1 MKKMI
6 RAEGETSKS
15 ADQIID
21 TERAKILNFPDPK
34 KIPKNSGKEKK

>member
-21 TERAKILNFPDPK
+21 TKREKISNFPDPK
-34 KIPKNSGKEKK
+34 KSKKIREKEKK